1 MILHKAYISAGS
13 NLGDRAANLEFAS
26 VSLNK
31 SGIVSRVSSWFETEP
46 VGFADQPWFLNLAME
61 LETNLAP
68 LDLLALCQAI
78 EENCG
83 RIRTFRNAPRTLD
96 LDILLYNDTIYK
108 DAKLT
113 IPHPRMAER
122 RFVLVPLAQIAPEII
137 HPVLKK
143 SIRLLLETCADP
155 SEIRIFRHPPDFSS
169 SCDSTRS
176 LRPEQE

>member
-1 MILHKAYISAGS
+1 MILHTAYISAGS
-13 NLGDRAANLEFAS
+13 NLENRAANLEFGL
-26 VSLNK
+26 VSLK
-31 SGIVSRVSSWFETEP
+31 KGGIVSRVSSCFETEP

-61 LETNLAP
+61 LQTNLAP

-96 LDILLYNDTIYK
+96 LDILLYGDTVLN

-122 RFVLVPLAQIAPEII
+122 RFVLAPLAQIAPEVI
-137 HPVLKK
+137 HPILKI
-143 SIRLLLETCADP
+143 SIRLLLEACADP
-155 SEIRIFRHPPDFSS
+155 SGIRVFGHAPGFSS
-169 SCDSTRS
+169 SCDSTRG
-176 LRPEQE
+176 LRPERE